1 MLFCSAGD
9 RLIIRDTAGGNKEDT
24 YKTWRVSDRNGICDG
39 SETPL
44 PGDNFRP
51 ELGRVLAPADNTE
64 DDISESRL
72 ELREGL
78 WVV

>member
-1 MLFCSAGD
+1 MVTKKIHIKRGGFQIEMAYVMVPKHLIAGD
-9 RLIIRDTAGGNKEDT
+9 NL
-24 YKTWRVSDRNGICDG
+24 
-39 SETPL
+39 
-44 PGDNFRP
+44 RP

-78 WVV
+78 WVVWVLSMLTVGEALL